1 MRVHEVKS
9 LLQSQEKNIWQ
20 SEGILQNG
28 QRYLSQ
34 IHIRQ
39 VTYVWLYKELQKL
52 NTLKSQTIQFKNRAV
67 D

>member
-1 MRVHEVKS
+1 MGVHEIKS

-20 SEGILQNG
+20 SQGILQNG

-34 IHIRQ
+34 IRIRQ
-39 VTYVWLYKELQKL
+39 VTYVWLYKELQNL
-52 NTLKSQTIQFKNRAV
+52 NTQKKPTIQFKNRAV